1 VPPFCLGYAL
11 RRGLKR
17 PTNVFGLAKGGES
30 RNGRSNFNNPRFS
43 RQNPVAPALA
53 GAYSAF
59 RFRPTDVMGP
69 RLCWDDGI
77 WVRAPRLNELF
88 NALRPTL
95 LTAGKPRHQYRCPLG
110 LTFDTR

>member
-1 VPPFCLGYAL
+1 MPPFCLGYAL

-53 GAYSAF
+53 GAYRAF
-59 RFRPTDVMGP
+59 RFRPTDVMWP
-69 RLCWDDGI
+69 SLRWSDGI
-77 WVRAPRLNELF
+77 WGRAPRFNELCMPCGQHYF
-88 NALRPTL
+88 
-95 LTAGKPRHQYRCPLG
+95 PLESRVINIAAR
-110 LTFDTR
+110 FA